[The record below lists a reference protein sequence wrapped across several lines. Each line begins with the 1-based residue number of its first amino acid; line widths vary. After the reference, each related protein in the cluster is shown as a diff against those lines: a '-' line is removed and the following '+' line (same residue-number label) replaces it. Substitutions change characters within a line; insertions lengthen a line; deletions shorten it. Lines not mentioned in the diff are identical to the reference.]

1 MFQNQANSSSF
12 IFHRVALFFNW
23 FWKTLSWFLDHWY
36 YIPFQF
42 GTIHPSFFIFLML
55 WQKEWIDPQ
64 CVHQIKIR
72 LTWNVRHFWINFKIW
87 RWLKSLRDKKCRNTV
102 FEKRSNRLNFHFA
115 KKWFCSFFKYLNYRA
130 KSDQYRNIFKVILSK
145 WKFRCD
151 ISRVFYNIVDF
162 FMM

>member
-42 GTIHPSFFIFLML
+42 GTSFFIFLML
-55 WQKEWIDPQ
+55 WQKKWIDPQ

-115 KKWFCSFFKYLNYRA
+115 KNNFAHFSNIWIIAPKGINVETFF
-130 KSDQYRNIFKVILSK
+130 K

-151 ISRVFYNIVDF
+151 ISRVFYNNVDF